1 MKAWQ
6 PILHFPI
13 RNIPLGA
20 VLRAGLVLCVCGML
34 ATSCRSTAQLA
45 PKPLTGDYP
54 AMVVEV
60 MAASAKHSE
69 KRTPAE
75 PAAAAVAAWRTGS
88 GGSAAAGGAAAGAG
102 AVSAAAN

>member
-1 MKAWQ
+1 METWQ
-6 PILHFPI
+6 PILHARI
-13 RNIPLGA
+13 RAIPLGA
-20 VLRAGLVLCVCGML
+20 LIRAGLVLCVCGVL

-54 AMVVEV
+54 AMVVEL
-60 MAASAKHSE
+60 MAASAKRSE

-75 PAAAAVAAWRTGS
+75 PAAAAVTAWRTGE
-88 GGSAAAGGAAAGAG
+88 GGNAAAGGGAAGAG